1 MKCIKTS
8 QTVGFTCICSQ
19 KRTVRTVGGNLRI
32 QKDKVT
38 EALKRALETQLELKY
53 KSVPNHQIAP
63 QGQKRK
69 RQE

>member
-1 MKCIKTS
+1 MYLQSEKN
-8 QTVGFTCICSQ
+8 
-19 KRTVRTVGGNLRI
+19 RVRTVGGNLRI